1 MLKVQ
6 KKQSYAIHFDTKS
19 RKMNQKLI
27 HSVKQSFQNHFE
39 KKPLMVFSP
48 GRINLIGEHTDY
60 NEGFVFPAAIDL
72 GIALA
77 IQKSASNRSCV
88 YALNKE
94 EMYEIDLSNL
104 APLKDGGWRNYVLG
118 VVGELAKIGITVG
131 NFDSVFAGNI
141 PGGAGMSSSAALEN
155 SFVFAL
161 NELFDLQMEKKDMI
175 LISQKAEHNYVGV
188 KCGIMDQYASM
199 LGEKESALL
208 LDCRSIK
215 SQPFKIQLQNLQLV
229 LVNTNV
235 KHDLSESAYNDRR
248 NVCEKVAR
256 LLNIQS
262 LRDASESSLDRIKN
276 QLSDSEYKKALYVVR
291 ENKRVQLFSEAIL
304 NKDYT
309 SMGKLLYE
317 THEGLSKNY
326 KVSCDELDFLVE
338 KTKSMDTVYGARMM
352 GGGFGGCTIN
362 LVLESAVDTFKTE
375 ISKQF
380 LEEFSTPC
388 SIYDVTISQG
398 THLIS
403 DN

>member
-60 NEGFVFPAAIDL
+60 NEGFVFPAAVDL
-72 GIALA
+72 GIVLA

-276 QLSDSEYKKALYVVR
+276 QLSDSEYKKALYVLR
-291 ENKRVQLFSEAIL
+291 ENKRVHLFSEAIL